1 MGLDVAD
8 LGSEGIGD
16 AGQRVDLRLEMRPQ
30 HVGRDVDGA
39 PPEPGRVQVGDVGT
53 DGHPES
59 VGDLGGGPRQWFIVE
74 NQRAITPR
82 QIVDDSSGT
91 DGGYPHASTINR

>member
-1 MGLDVAD
+1 MSDGDQIGPDVID
-8 LGSEGIGD
+8 LYRK
-16 AGQRVDLRLEMRPQ
+16 GQRKCFKESAHVVCLETSADAQLPYARAKYDMR
-30 HVGRDVDGA
+30 VGIA
-39 PPEPGRVQVGDVGT
+39 
-53 DGHPES
+53 
-59 VGDLGGGPRQWFIVE
+59 GDLGGGPRQWFIVE